1 MSDVFPALVSIY
13 SDAASRGWEKPFV
26 IVGLSD
32 AGATKFN
39 ECRVIVHK
47 NKIIVGADT
56 GRGPAKVFEA
66 SVAEV
71 FVEKPYTRV
80 LTTDGQLVVFAVSKG
95 CGCGSRLRSWNPYG
109 NVVRSNRG

>member
-13 SDAASRGWEKPFV
+13 SGAVSRGWEKPFS

-32 AGATKFN
+32 SGVTKFN

-47 NKIIVGADT
+47 NKIIVGAET
-56 GRGPAKVFEA
+56 GRGPSAVY
-66 SVAEV
+66 VADVEEV
-71 FVEKPYTRV
+71 FVGNPLTRV
-80 LTTDGQLVVFAVSKG
+80 LTTSGDLVVFGVSKG

-109 NVVRSNRG
+109 NIVRSNRG